1 MLRIPTTTL
10 AVAAAAAALL
20 LSGCGTTETT
30 PSASAEQLSQP
41 VTVTDSRGTE
51 VTLDQPATRV
61 VGLEWAEVEM
71 LATLGVNPVGVA
83 DPEGYATWDS
93 AAPLDDDVQDVG
105 GRGEPSVDSIIAL
118 QPDLVVMEADRGTAL
133 IRQVEKYVPV
143 IVTAGSDANRNLDRM
158 REDFT
163 MLAEAVGR
171 TDKAQQVLADLD
183 AKIAEGRE
191 QINAAGATGSTF
203 AMADGWMEG
212 SNVSIR
218 MFGEGALFSDLAEEL
233 GLENAWT
240 GKVDRVW
247 GLGTTDVEGVTAL
260 EDDPDLQFL
269 YSASADPD
277 VFAEGLAGNAIWESL
292 PFVQQGNLTKLD
304 KGTWTFGGPAACE
317 KFIDQ
322 VLEVYA
328 A

>member
-1 MLRIPTTTL
+1 MHRTPTTL

-30 PSASAEQLSQP
+30 PSAAAEQGSQP
-41 VTVTDSRGTE
+41 VTVTDSRGTT
-51 VTLDQPATRV
+51 VTLDRPATRV

-71 LATLGVNPVGVA
+71 LGTLGVSPVGVA
-83 DPEGYATWDS
+83 DPKGYATWDS

-133 IRQVEKYVPV
+133 IRQVQEYVPV
-143 IVTAGSDANRNLDRM
+143 IVTSGSDASRNLDRM

-163 MLAEAVGR
+163 MIAQAVGR
-171 TDKAQQVLADLD
+171 SDKAKQVLADLD
-183 AKIAEGRE
+183 EKVAEGRE
-191 QINAAGATGSTF
+191 RIEAAGATGSAF

-218 MFGEGALFSDLAEEL
+218 MFGKGALFSDVAEKL

-240 GKVDRVW
+240 GKVDPVW

-260 EDDPDLQFL
+260 EDNKDLRFL
-269 YSASADPD
+269 YSASAEPD
-277 VFAEGLAGNAIWESL
+277 VFTQGLADNPIWESL
-292 PFVQQGNLTKLD
+292 PFVERDNMTKLD

-322 VLEVYA
+322 LLEVYA

>member
-1 MLRIPTTTL
+1 MHRTPTTL

-30 PSASAEQLSQP
+30 PSAAAEQGSQP
-41 VTVTDSRGTE
+41 VTVTDSRGTT
-51 VTLDQPATRV
+51 VTLDRPATRV

-71 LATLGVNPVGVA
+71 LATLGVSPVGVA
-83 DPEGYATWDS
+83 DPKGYATWDS

-133 IRQVEKYVPV
+133 IRQVQEYVPV
-143 IVTAGSDANRNLDRM
+143 IVTSGSDASRNLDRM

-163 MLAEAVGR
+163 MIAQAVGR
-171 TDKAQQVLADLD
+171 SDKAEQVLADLD
-183 AKIAEGRE
+183 TKIAEGRE
-191 QINAAGATGSTF
+191 RIEAAGATGSTF

-218 MFGEGALFSDLAEEL
+218 MFGKGALFSDVAEKL

-240 GKVDRVW
+240 GKVDPVW

-260 EDDPDLQFL
+260 DDNKDLQFL
-269 YSASADPD
+269 YSASAEPD
-277 VFAEGLAGNAIWESL
+277 VFTQGLADNPIWESL
-292 PFVQQGNLTKLD
+292 PFVKRDNMTKLD
-304 KGTWTFGGPAACE
+304 KGTWKFGGPAACE

-322 VLEVYA
+322 LLEVYA

>member
-1 MLRIPTTTL
+1 MHRTPTTL

-30 PSASAEQLSQP
+30 PSAAAEQGSQP
-41 VTVTDSRGTE
+41 VTVTDSRGTT
-51 VTLDQPATRV
+51 VTLDRPATRV

-71 LATLGVNPVGVA
+71 LGTLGVSPVGVA
-83 DPEGYATWDS
+83 DPKGYATWDS

-133 IRQVEKYVPV
+133 IRQVQEYVPV
-143 IVTAGSDANRNLDRM
+143 IVTSGSDASRNLDRM

-163 MLAEAVGR
+163 MIAQAVGR
-171 TDKAQQVLADLD
+171 SDKAEQVLADLD
-183 AKIAEGRE
+183 EKIAEGRE
-191 QINAAGATGSTF
+191 RIEAAGATGSAF

-218 MFGEGALFSDLAEEL
+218 MFGKGALFSDVAEKL

-240 GKVDRVW
+240 GKVDPVW

-260 EDDPDLQFL
+260 EDNKDLRFL
-269 YSASADPD
+269 YSASAEPD
-277 VFAEGLAGNAIWESL
+277 VFTQGLANNPIWESL
-292 PFVQQGNLTKLD
+292 PFVKRDNMTKLD

-322 VLEVYA
+322 LLEVYA

>member
-1 MLRIPTTTL
+1 MHRTPTTL

-30 PSASAEQLSQP
+30 PSAAAEQGSQP
-41 VTVTDSRGTE
+41 VTVTDSRGTT
-51 VTLDQPATRV
+51 VTLDRPATRV

-71 LATLGVNPVGVA
+71 LATLGVSPVGVA
-83 DPEGYATWDS
+83 DPKGYATWDS

-133 IRQVEKYVPV
+133 IRQVQEYVPV
-143 IVTAGSDANRNLDRM
+143 IVTSGSDASRNLDRM

-163 MLAEAVGR
+163 MIAQAVGR
-171 TDKAQQVLADLD
+171 SDKAEQVLADLD

-191 QINAAGATGSTF
+191 RIEAAGATGSTF

-218 MFGEGALFSDLAEEL
+218 MFGKGALFSDVAEKL

-240 GKVDRVW
+240 GKVDPVW

-260 EDDPDLQFL
+260 DDNKDLQFL
-269 YSASADPD
+269 YSASAEPD
-277 VFAEGLAGNAIWESL
+277 VFTQGLADNPIWESL
-292 PFVQQGNLTKLD
+292 PFVERDNMTKLD

-322 VLEVYA
+322 LLEVYA

>member
-1 MLRIPTTTL
+1 MHRTPTTL

-30 PSASAEQLSQP
+30 PSAAAEQGSQP
-41 VTVTDSRGTE
+41 VTVTDSRGTT
-51 VTLDQPATRV
+51 VTLDRPATRV

-71 LATLGVNPVGVA
+71 LGTLGVSPVGVA
-83 DPEGYATWDS
+83 DPKGYATWDS

-133 IRQVEKYVPV
+133 IRQVQEYVPV
-143 IVTAGSDANRNLDRM
+143 IVTSGSDASRNLDRM

-163 MLAEAVGR
+163 MIAQAVGR
-171 TDKAQQVLADLD
+171 SDKAEQVLADLD
-183 AKIAEGRE
+183 EKIAEGRE
-191 QINAAGATGSTF
+191 RIEAAGATGSAF

-218 MFGEGALFSDLAEEL
+218 MFGKGALFSDVAEKL

-240 GKVDRVW
+240 GKVDPVW

-260 EDDPDLQFL
+260 EDNKDLRFL
-269 YSASADPD
+269 YSASAEPD
-277 VFAEGLAGNAIWESL
+277 VFTQGLADNPIWESL
-292 PFVQQGNLTKLD
+292 PFVERDNMTKLD

-322 VLEVYA
+322 LLEVYA

>member
-1 MLRIPTTTL
+1 MHRTPTTL

-20 LSGCGTTETT
+20 LSGCGATETT
-30 PSASAEQLSQP
+30 PSAAAEQGSQP
-41 VTVTDSRGTE
+41 VTVTDSRGTT
-51 VTLDQPATRV
+51 VTLDRPATRV

-71 LATLGVNPVGVA
+71 LATLGVSPVGVA
-83 DPEGYATWDS
+83 DPKGYATWDS

-133 IRQVEKYVPV
+133 IRQVQEYVPV
-143 IVTAGSDANRNLDRM
+143 IVTSGSDASRNLDRM

-163 MLAEAVGR
+163 MIALAVGR
-171 TDKAQQVLADLD
+171 SDKAKQVLADLD
-183 AKIAEGRE
+183 EKIAEGRE
-191 QINAAGATGSTF
+191 RIEAAGATGSAF

-218 MFGEGALFSDLAEEL
+218 MFGKGALFSDVAEKL

-240 GKVDRVW
+240 GKVDPVW

-260 EDDPDLQFL
+260 EDNKDLRFL
-269 YSASADPD
+269 YSASAEPD
-277 VFAEGLAGNAIWESL
+277 VFTQGLADNPIWESL
-292 PFVQQGNLTKLD
+292 PFVERDNMTKLD

-322 VLEVYA
+322 LLDVYA